1 MIQQEKYKAGPEFF
15 AALTVAAIGGA
26 ALLGYE
32 TWALATGH
40 QPITSKVRHQYHEFP
55 AISTAL
61 IFAAGF
67 LGGHLLWCRC
77 RDAEVD
83 PRG

>member
-32 TWALATGH
+32 TWALSTGH
-40 QPITSKVRHQYHEFP
+40 QPITSKVREQYHTEP
-55 AISTAL
+55 WWTGMAILASGIL
-61 IFAAGF
+61 F
-67 LGGHLLWCRC
+67 GHFFWCAC
-77 RDAEVD
+77 KD
-83 PRG
+83 PQVTP